1 MSMDEVQV
9 AGPIYGSACLLA
21 IILTLASAKAARHDR
36 RVDWPIPRLPRMEEV
51 CCDAEKLCIGG
62 WNFSS
67 LPGARLTAALTSD
80 QVLAF
85 APDAASAK
93 AGSALATPRK
103 WLSVGSDGDRS
114 VWGECQ
120 GSGAKP
126 YQTQV
131 DLAEPAFRCSCP
143 SRKFP
148 CKHAI
153 GLLLLRAASP
163 AMFAPPAEPPSWV
176 AEWLAGRQ
184 QRMERRAAR
193 SEAPE
198 RPAPDPAAQALRAEA
213 RASKIEAGLDELALW
228 LRDLVRAGLAT
239 APSRPTSFWDG
250 MAARLVD
257 AQAPGAARLVRE
269 LGATAASGDGWAE
282 RLLARLGRLHLLVEA
297 HRRVVTLPAPMQAD
311 VRRQLGWALSETE
324 LASEPAIADRWVVI
338 GEALDEEGQL
348 RVRRTWLVGR
358 ATGRTALLL
367 HFAHGKTP
375 FAEAVPPVGGA
386 LDAALAFHPGSFPQR
401 AAVRDTVRDTA
412 RAPREA
418 SQTSER
424 IALPPALRS
433 LREATAAYAAALAA
447 DPWVERVPLLLSI
460 VPGRVGGAWSVHD
473 AAGDAL
479 PVSRRFRAGWPLLAL
494 SGGHPLWLSAEW
506 DGESLLPLAAS
517 RDDAAPPVALAALE
531 AA

>member
-1 MSMDEVQV
+1 
-9 AGPIYGSACLLA
+9 
-21 IILTLASAKAARHDR
+21 
-36 RVDWPIPRLPRMEEV
+36 
-51 CCDAEKLCIGG
+51 
-62 WNFSS
+62 
-67 LPGARLTAALTSD
+67 LTAALTSD

-103 WLSVGSDGDRS
+103 WLSVGSDGERS

-148 CKHAI
+148 CKHAL

-163 AMFAPPAEPPSWV
+163 AMFTPALEPPSWV
-176 AEWLAGRQ
+176 VEWLAGRQ

-193 SEAPE
+193 AESPE
-198 RPAPDPAAQALRAEA
+198 RAAPDPAAQALRAEA
-213 RASKIEAGLDELALW
+213 RATKIEAGLDELALW

-239 APSRPTSFWDG
+239 APSRPSSFWDG

-257 AQAPGAARLVRE
+257 AQAPGAARLVRQ
-269 LGATAASGDGWAE
+269 LGAIAASGDGWTE
-282 RLLARLGRLHLLVEA
+282 RLLTRVGRLHLLVEA
-297 HRRVVTLPAPMQAD
+297 HRRLITLPAPMQAD
-311 VRRQLGWALSETE
+311 VRRQLGWTLSETE
-324 LASEPAIADRWVVI
+324 LASEPSIADHWVVI
-338 GEALDEEGQL
+338 GQALDEEGKL

-367 HFAHGKTP
+367 HFAHGTAP
-375 FAEAVPPVGGA
+375 FAEVVPSVGGA

-401 AAVRDTVRDTA
+401 AVVRA
-412 RAPREA
+412 HREA
-418 SQTSER
+418 PETSECT
-424 IALPPALRS
+424 ALPPALRS

-460 VPGRVGGAWSVHD
+460 VPGRVGDWWSVHD
-473 AAGDAL
+473 TAGDVL
-479 PVSRRFRAGWPLLAL
+479 PVSRRFRAEWQLLAL

-517 RDDAAPPVALAALE
+517 ADDATPPVALAALD